1 MKMAS
6 DINFCQEQATWK
18 KSYPSATQLFLFVC
32 MHTRVHVHVWVHVW
46 VSVGGSGS
54 QGTTPEVILKAW
66 TPCFWDGG
74 IIIVEFAKARLASQW
89 VSGLH
94 LLLLPQQWDY
104 KRVASCYLGSGGGIQ
119 VLMLIQHTFYWLSY
133 LPNSLLFKKDG
144 VLGSTPEVCIK
155 CFGWWG

>member
-32 MHTRVHVHVWVHVW
+32 MHTRVHVHVWVHVR

-94 LLLLPQQWDY
+94 LLLLPQQWNY
-104 KRVASCYLGSGGGIQ
+104 KRVASCYLRAQGVEFRFSCLYNTRFTDWAISPTHCF
-119 VLMLIQHTFYWLSY
+119 L
-133 LPNSLLFKKDG
+133 KKM
-144 VLGSTPEVCIK
+144 EC
-155 CFGWWG
+155 

>member
-32 MHTRVHVHVWVHVW
+32 MHTRVHVHVWVHVR

-66 TPCFWDGG
+66 TPCF
-74 IIIVEFAKARLASQW
+74 
-89 VSGLH
+89 
-94 LLLLPQQWDY
+94 
-104 KRVASCYLGSGGGIQ
+104 
-119 VLMLIQHTFYWLSY
+119 
-133 LPNSLLFKKDG
+133 
-144 VLGSTPEVCIK
+144 
-155 CFGWWG
+155 